1 MEEFVTSM
9 ILFNLLHISRVLHL
23 LQLLPDNFNLVQRI
37 YSSFKNLHYE
47 LPTIEDPLGVM
58 YSLPASRV
66 HELRGKQH
74 VLCLTDQETI
84 SIVRLA
90 ASIATPNT
98 VLDVLRNNYIAT
110 METRRKGQK
119 VFKNLRHFITC
130 SLTERD
136 YMDKLKDQKLAFL
149 ESGNEFNLE
158 EWEQDIILLTTD
170 CNKVDYLHVYTQALI
185 HSNLYDSN
193 VNKNHLQLKNHLKF
207 PILSLRQM
215 VDSRYKKPFVCF
227 YDAESGNNK

>member
-1 MEEFVTSM
+1 
-9 ILFNLLHISRVLHL
+9 
-23 LQLLPDNFNLVQRI
+23 
-37 YSSFKNLHYE
+37 
-47 LPTIEDPLGVM
+47 M

-90 ASIATPNT
+90 ASNT
-98 VLDVLRNNYIAT
+98 FLETITLKLS
-110 METRRKGQK
+110 METRRKRQK
-119 VFKNLRHFITC
+119 VFKNLRHFIIS

-136 YMDKLKDQKLAFL
+136 YIDKLNAQKLAFL
-149 ESGNEFNLE
+149 ESRNEFNLE

-185 HSNLYDSN
+185 HSNLFDSN
-193 VNKNHLQLKNHLKF
+193 VNKNHLKLKNHLKF
-207 PILSLRQM
+207 PVLSLRQM
-215 VDSRYKKPFVCF
+215 VDSKYKKPFICF
-227 YDAESGNNK
+227 YDAETGNKSIDYDAYYF

>member
-1 MEEFVTSM
+1 MDATLE
-9 ILFNLLHISRVLHL
+9 LFAKELVELWIPGITI
-23 LQLLPDNFNLVQRI
+23 QLLPDNYNLVQRI
-37 YSSFKNLHYE
+37 YSSFRNLHYE
-47 LPTIEDPLGVM
+47 LPTNENPLGVM

-74 VLCLTDQETI
+74 VISITDQETI
-84 SIVRLA
+84 AIVRLA
-90 ASIATPNT
+90 ASIAAPNT
-98 VLDVLRNNYIAT
+98 VLDVLRNNYIQT

-136 YMDKLKDQKLAFL
+136 SIDKLNDQKLALL
-149 ESGNEFNLE
+149 ESSNEFILE

-185 HSNLYDSN
+185 HSNLFDSN
-193 VNKNHLQLKNHLKF
+193 VNKNHLKLKNQLKF

-215 VDSRYKKPFVCF
+215 VDCRYKKPFVCF
-227 YDAESGNNK
+227 YDVESGNN

>member
-1 MEEFVTSM
+1 M
-9 ILFNLLHISRVLHL
+9 
-23 LQLLPDNFNLVQRI
+23 
-37 YSSFKNLHYE
+37 
-47 LPTIEDPLGVM
+47 
-58 YSLPASRV
+58 
-66 HELRGKQH
+66 
-74 VLCLTDQETI
+74 
-84 SIVRLA
+84 
-90 ASIATPNT
+90 
-98 VLDVLRNNYIAT
+98 
-110 METRRKGQK
+110 
-119 VFKNLRHFITC
+119 FKNLRHFITC

-136 YMDKLKDQKLAFL
+136 YIDKLKDQKLAFL